1 MPYRITAPADPHRGN
16 RTVLVEPS
24 HFAAGLGALNQ
35 SLGPDLLL
43 SRGFVH
49 AGIGWSTVS
58 SRKWP
63 GSSDPRPC
71 GARACTLR
79 AASVSTMGEP
89 TTKSSPTLPR
99 ALTDDSTAQQILG
112 RVERRYITGFSDSSE
127 PVLRLITSG
136 KAAGV
141 FDFAL
146 PFTATGHEP
155 QDALVAGSFG
165 GKLIIVNSEADASA
179 GLVDRDSL
187 TDQYRYYTVAGT
199 AHIPDFLEV
208 PFFTAKSTP
217 ASFIPELRAHFLQGD
232 DWARGG
238 PKPPPSTQLKTAADG
253 TIVRDASG
261 NAVSVDASGQSV
273 PRLPFVELGEAHF
286 IAGFTGGYDNVKTYQ
301 DLGFQSHDAYVKAFG
316 GKLADYVKA
325 GYILREDAD
334 AMSRPRGAVRHG
346 QTDVHGNVPRPL

>member
-1 MPYRITAPADPHRGN
+1 M
-16 RTVLVEPS
+16 
-24 HFAAGLGALNQ
+24 
-35 SLGPDLLL
+35 
-43 SRGFVH
+43 
-49 AGIGWSTVS
+49 
-58 SRKWP
+58 
-63 GSSDPRPC
+63 
-71 GARACTLR
+71 
-79 AASVSTMGEP
+79 
-89 TTKSSPTLPR
+89 
-99 ALTDDSTAQQILG
+99 
-112 RVERRYITGFSDSSE
+112 
-127 PVLRLITSG
+127 
-136 KAAGV
+136 
-141 FDFAL
+141 
-146 PFTATGHEP
+146 
-155 QDALVAGSFG
+155 
-165 GKLIIVNSEADASA
+165 
-179 GLVDRDSL
+179 
-187 TDQYRYYTVAGT
+187 
-199 AHIPDFLEV
+199 EV

-334 AMSRPRGAVRHG
+334 AMSRRAALCA
-346 QTDVHGNVPRPL
+346 TDKLTFTETYRSHYDAFVTMTPCGG